1 MNHKNDQTGGNMSQ
15 IEATQTDK
23 PVHEKFY
30 TIQGQKFRQTELN
43 IGEDIALIKTF
54 KSSLVGENP
63 DTMFESLLDMENLEK
78 WIKIILK
85 GDLDAIEIKKISNTH
100 LQEVLA
106 DFFLLNRKMINNFI
120 SLGIFLS
127 NPNAMSQAN
136 GQEKSTT

>member
-1 MNHKNDQTGGNMSQ
+1 MSQ

-54 KSSLVGENP
+54 KSSLVGDDP
-63 DTMFESLLDMENLEK
+63 DTMFESLLDIENLEN
-78 WIKIILK
+78 WIRIILK
-85 GDLDAIEIKKISNTH
+85 GDLDAIDIKKITNTE

-106 DFFLLNRKMINNFI
+106 DFFLLNRQMINNFV

-127 NPNAMSQAN
+127 NPNTMGQSN
-136 GQEKSTT
+136 GQKDQ

>member
-1 MNHKNDQTGGNMSQ
+1 MSQ

-54 KSSLVGENP
+54 KSSLVGDDP
-63 DTMFESLLDMENLEK
+63 DTMFESLLDIENLEN
-78 WIKIILK
+78 WIRIILK
-85 GDLDAIEIKKISNTH
+85 GDLDAIEIKKITNTE

-106 DFFLLNRKMINNFI
+106 DFFLLNRQMINNFV

-127 NPNAMSQAN
+127 NPNTMGQSN
-136 GQEKSTT
+136 GQKDQ